1 MEQGSSFMTKNHFR
15 GTFLPPKKII
25 LKRGERDNLHR
36 WVETRPKM
44 VFGHEP
50 SNAAKNQKAY
60 RIRQKA
66 GFRVAPVSYN
76 WQILDVL
83 VRARALTEAEAD
95 SGNSRLIGQRLSEWL
110 LRSAL
115 R

>member
-1 MEQGSSFMTKNHFR
+1 MTKNRFR
-15 GTFLPPKKII
+15 GTFHPAEKII
-25 LKRGERDNLHR
+25 LKRGERDNSNSL
-36 WVETRPKM
+36 VGMPPKM

-60 RIRQKA
+60 RVRQKA